1 MGTPKGMLVFV
12 ILNSVLFEPAFISMF
27 VFTIGVILPFAI
39 NYLEIL
45 KEYDVSLTTIGIVV
59 FTYFSLLLVICRL
72 ISYGKCLPKKVLK
85 DARLMKGKTVVVTGC
100 TRGIGLETV
109 KQLAIW
115 GVSELIMC
123 CRDVVAM
130 ENVKN
135 QLLSTGLRLDQIHSM
150 ECDLTSMQ
158 SIETCSRKMLA
169 KVDKID
175 ILINNAG
182 IMAPP
187 FQLVNQVE
195 KQFMT
200 NYLGHYYLTMN
211 LMPLL
216 KKCKSRI
223 INVSSIAHL
232 AVPFGFDTSE
242 LENVDEKSYDRAR
255 FYGISKL
262 CNIYFTRELQ
272 KRFGS
277 TGLSAVALHPGCV
290 DTDLGRYISEGST
303 VFLVFYPLMKL
314 FSKTPFSGAQTTL
327 YCCAISDESL
337 IPGGYYS
344 QCALD
349 ISSPVS
355 LDMDVSERLWDF
367 SKILCEKINKPIV
380 EQACP

>member
-1 MGTPKGMLVFV
+1 METPKGMLIFV

-27 VFTIGVILPFAI
+27 VFVIGAALPFAI
-39 NYLEIL
+39 NHVEVMGRC
-45 KEYDVSLTTIGIVV
+45 DASLVTTGIFV
-59 FTYFSLLLVICRL
+59 FTYLSLLIGICRFV
-72 ISYGKCLPKKVLK
+72 SYGKCLPKKVLE
-85 DARLMKGKTVVVTGC
+85 DTRLMRGKKVVITGC

-109 KQLAIW
+109 KQLARW

-130 ENVKN
+130 ESVKN
-135 QLLSTGLRLDQIHSM
+135 QLVSAGLSLNQIHTI
-150 ECDLTSMQ
+150 ECDLTSVQ
-158 SIETCSRKMLA
+158 SIESCSRKILS

-175 ILINNAG
+175 ILVNNAG

-187 FQLVNQVE
+187 FQLVNHVE

-216 KKCKSRI
+216 QKSKGRI

-232 AVPFGFDTSE
+232 VVPFGFDTSE
-242 LENVDEKSYDRAR
+242 IENVDEKNYDRTR

-290 DTDLGRYISEGST
+290 DTDLGRYISEGSI
-303 VFLVFYPLMKL
+303 VFHILYPLMKL

-327 YCCAISDESL
+327 YCCTIPDENL

-355 LDMDVSERLWDF
+355 LDMDLSERIWDF
-367 SKILCEKINKPIV
+367 SKALCEKIIKSKV
-380 EQACP
+380 E

>member
-1 MGTPKGMLVFV
+1 MNAPKGMLMYV
-12 ILNSVLFEPAFISMF
+12 ILSSVLFEPAFISML
-27 VFTIGVILPFAI
+27 VFAIGIILPLALYYLKLLEFHNLPYTLNGIFALV
-39 NYLEIL
+39 YTS
-45 KEYDVSLTTIGIVV
+45 V
-59 FTYFSLLLVICRL
+59 LLSICRL
-72 ISYGKCLPKKVLK
+72 ISFGKCLPKKILK
-85 DARLMKGKTVVVTGC
+85 DARIMKGKTVVITGC

-109 KQLAIW
+109 KQLASW

-123 CRDVVAM
+123 CRDIIAM

-135 QLLSTGLRLDQIHSM
+135 QLSSIGLPPNRVHSI
-150 ECDLTSMQ
+150 ECDLSSLQ
-158 SIETCSRKMLA
+158 SVELCSRRILSI
-169 KVDKID
+169 VNKID

-187 FQLVNQVE
+187 FQLINEVE

-216 KKCKSRI
+216 QKGKCRI

-232 AVPFGFDTSE
+232 AVPFGFNISE
-242 LENVDEKSYDRAR
+242 IENIDEKNYNRTR

-277 TGLSAVALHPGCV
+277 VGLSAVSLHPGCV
-290 DTDLGRYISEGST
+290 NTDLGRYIREKSIAF
-303 VFLVFYPLMKL
+303 VLFYPLMKL
-314 FSKTPFSGAQTTL
+314 FSKTSFSGAQTTL
-327 YCCAISDESL
+327 YCCTVPDEKL
-337 IPGGYYS
+337 TPGGYYS
-344 QCALD
+344 QCAID

-355 LDMDVSERLWDF
+355 LDMEVSEKLWDF
-367 SKILCEKINKPIV
+367 SKLLCDKITKSKIK
-380 EQACP
+380 